1 MPPLRRQGILP
12 RTKGETMTNL
22 IIGAAGMIG
31 AKIAKS
37 LSNETLVLADAVPA
51 TPLPGSTVLTL
62 DLTAPD
68 AATQL
73 LASKPSTIYHLAA
86 IVSGEAEADFDKGY
100 AVNLDSIRTLLEAIR
115 HTPNYHPRVV
125 YASSAAVMGRP
136 FPDVIP
142 DDFHTVPLTSY
153 GTQKAIAELLINDYS
168 RRGIIDGV
176 SLRLPTI
183 CIRPGLPNRAASSFF
198 SNILREPLAGKTA
211 NLPVPETTRHWFASP
226 QTAVGFFRHAAA
238 MDTGPLGT
246 DRAVT
251 VPGLSAT
258 VADQLAALARA
269 AGPAALTLITRNP
282 DPMVEKIVGGWAL
295 AYEATR
301 ALALGFTADRNFDDI
316 IAAHLAENP

>member
-1 MPPLRRQGILP
+1 
-12 RTKGETMTNL
+12 MTIL

-31 AKIAKS
+31 RKIAAS
-37 LSNETLVLADAVPA
+37 LANEALILADMAPA
-51 TPLPGSTVLTL
+51 APLPGAEILTL
-62 DLTAPD
+62 DLSADDAP
-68 AATQL
+68 TRL
-73 LASKPSTIYHLAA
+73 LSTRPHTIYHLAA

-115 HTPNYHPRVV
+115 HMQDYRPRFV
-125 YASSAAVMGRP
+125 YASSAAVFGRP
-136 FPDVIP
+136 FGDVIP

-168 RRGIIDGV
+168 RRGFIDGV

-226 QTAVGFFRHAAA
+226 RAAVGFFRHAAT
-238 MDTGPLGT
+238 MDLGPLAA
-246 DRAVT
+246 DRAIT

-258 VADQLAALARA
+258 VADQLAALQRA
-269 AGPAALTLITRNP
+269 AGPAALRLITRNP
-282 DPMVEKIVGGWAL
+282 DPLVEKIVGGWAL
-295 AYEATR
+295 AFTGRR
-301 ALALGFTADRNFDDI
+301 ALDLGFVADRSFDDI
-316 IAAHLAENP
+316 IAAHLADSA

>member
-1 MPPLRRQGILP
+1 
-12 RTKGETMTNL
+12 MTNL
-22 IIGAAGMIG
+22 IVGAAGMIG

-37 LSNETLVLADAVPA
+37 LSNETLVLADVVPA
-51 TPLPGSTVLTL
+51 TPLPGSTVLTF

-68 AATQL
+68 AATRL
-73 LASKPSTIYHLAA
+73 LETRPSTIYHLAA

-168 RRGIIDGV
+168 RRGFIDGV

-226 QTAVGFFRHAAA
+226 RSAVGFFRHAAQ

-246 DRAVT
+246 DRAIT
-251 VPGLSAT
+251 VPGLTGT
-258 VADQLAALARA
+258 VADQLAALERA
-269 AGPAALTLITRNP
+269 AGPAALKLITRNP

-295 AYEATR
+295 AYEARR
-301 ALALGFTADRNFDDI
+301 ALDLGFVADKSFDDI

>member
-1 MPPLRRQGILP
+1 
-12 RTKGETMTNL
+12 MTIL

-31 AKIAKS
+31 HKIATS
-37 LSNETLVLADAVPA
+37 LSNEALILADVVPSPA
-51 TPLPGSTVLTL
+51 LPGSEVLTF

-68 AATQL
+68 AAQRLIATR
-73 LASKPSTIYHLAA
+73 PDTIYHLAA

-100 AVNLDSIRTLLEAIR
+100 AVNLDSTRALLEEIR
-115 HTPNYHPRVV
+115 RTPNYHPRIV
-125 YASSAAVMGRP
+125 YASSAAVFGRP
-136 FPDVIP
+136 FPDCIP

-183 CIRPGLPNRAASSFF
+183 CIRPGTPNRAASSFF

-226 QTAVGFFRHAAA
+226 RAAVGFFRHAAT
-238 MDTGPLGT
+238 MDTAPLGT
-246 DRAVT
+246 DRAIT
-251 VPGLSAT
+251 VPGLTGT
-258 VADQLAALARA
+258 VGDQLAALVRA
-269 AGPAALTLITRNP
+269 AGPAALKLITRNP

-295 AYEATR
+295 EFTATR
-301 ALALGFTADRNFDDI
+301 ARALGFVTESSFDQI
-316 IAAHLAENP
+316 IQAHLDDMA

>member
-1 MPPLRRQGILP
+1 
-12 RTKGETMTNL
+12 MTSL

-31 AKIAKS
+31 AKIAVS
-37 LSNETLVLADAVPA
+37 LSNEALVLADVVPA
-51 TPLPGSTVLTL
+51 QPLPGATVLTL
-62 DLTAPD
+62 DLTNPD
-68 AATQL
+68 APAHL
-73 LASKPSTIYHLAA
+73 LETRPATIYHLAA

-115 HTPNYHPRVV
+115 AIPNYRPRLV

-136 FPDVIP
+136 FPDVIS

-168 RRGIIDGV
+168 RRGFIDGV

-198 SNILREPLAGKTA
+198 SNILREPLAGKPA

-226 QTAVGFFRHAAA
+226 RTAVGFFRHAAN
-238 MDTGPLGT
+238 MDTTPLGV
-246 DRAVT
+246 DRAIT

-258 VADQLAALARA
+258 VADQLAALSRA
-269 AGPAALTLITRNP
+269 AGPAALSLITRNP
-282 DPMVEKIVGGWAL
+282 DKMVETIVLGWAQ
-295 AYEATR
+295 AYEAKR
-301 ALALGFTADRNFDDI
+301 ALDLGFVPDRNFDDI
-316 IAAHLAENP
+316 IAAHLKETSR

>member
-1 MPPLRRQGILP
+1 
-12 RTKGETMTNL
+12 MTNL
-22 IIGAAGMIG
+22 IVGAAGMIG

-37 LSNETLVLADAVPA
+37 LSNETLVLADVVPA
-51 TPLPGSTVLTL
+51 TPLPGSTVLTF

-68 AATQL
+68 AATRL
-73 LASKPSTIYHLAA
+73 LETRPSTIYHLAA

-115 HTPNYHPRVV
+115 HIPNYHPRLV

-168 RRGIIDGV
+168 RRGFIDGV

-226 QTAVGFFRHAAA
+226 RSAVGFFRHAAQ

-246 DRAVT
+246 DRAIT
-251 VPGLSAT
+251 VPGLTGT
-258 VADQLAALARA
+258 VADQLKALERA
-269 AGPAALTLITRNP
+269 AGPAALKLITRNP

-295 AYEATR
+295 AYEARR
-301 ALALGFTADRNFDDI
+301 ALDLGFVADKNFDDI
-316 IAAHLAENP
+316 IAAHLAENA